1 MARKRLT
8 LPSFQAVAAGQTAV
22 INVPAVDSY
31 HGIVLKYLTAT
42 AGLATQANVEAEI
55 DEVRLKV
62 NGKVQRTLSAR
73 QLFDMNSYHG
83 IAPIPGGGAGVYMPL
98 PFYFSEPWRRSVQGE
113 DLLAWHMG
121 DVETFQ
127 IEVDINA
134 AAASPQL
141 MALADRET
149 SPLDKSGRPV
159 PMGPIIKH
167 KRYVL
172 QPSAVGVY
180 NAHDLP
186 KNDSYFAMHFDSVD
200 IDSIDLKIDG
210 EDWFDG
216 VSRLDLAQ
224 LYADQ
229 GFVMNADW
237 TVLDF
242 ASTGRVGH
250 ARPMIHAGGARV
262 KDMRLDLDMGAAGAF
277 DLITETFG
285 LRD

>member
-8 LPSFQAVAAGQTAV
+8 MPSFQAVAAGQTAV
-22 INVPAVDSY
+22 INIPTTGSY
-31 HGIVLKYLTAT
+31 HAIVLKYLTAT

-55 DEVRLKV
+55 EEIRLKI

-73 QLFDMNSYHG
+73 QLFDINSYHG
-83 IAPIPGGGAGVYMPL
+83 IAPIPGGAAGVYMPL
-98 PFYFSEPWRRSVQGE
+98 PIYFSEPWRRSVQGE

-127 IEVDINA
+127 IEVDIAA

-141 MALADRET
+141 VALADREE
-149 SPLDKSGRPV
+149 SPVDNTGRPV
-159 PMGPIIKH
+159 PMGPIVKW
-167 KRYVL
+167 KRFVL

-186 KNDSYFAMHFDSVD
+186 KNDSYFAMHFDSTD
-200 IDSIDLKIDG
+200 IDSIDLTIDG

-216 VSRLDLAQ
+216 VSRADLAQ

-229 GFVMNADW
+229 GFAMDAAW

-242 ASTGRVGH
+242 APTGRVAH
-250 ARPMIHAGGARV
+250 ARPMVSGNGMRV
-262 KDMRLDLDMGAAGAF
+262 KDMRLDLDMAAAGAF
-277 DLITETFG
+277 DLVTETFG